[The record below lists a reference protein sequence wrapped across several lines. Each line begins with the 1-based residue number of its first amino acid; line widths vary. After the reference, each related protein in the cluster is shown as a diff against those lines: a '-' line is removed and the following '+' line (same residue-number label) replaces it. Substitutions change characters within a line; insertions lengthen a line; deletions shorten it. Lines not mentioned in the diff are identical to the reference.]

1 MRRCLTPLLSL
12 HLWLGVV
19 VLAWAGFGAA
29 ASPSGHLADVPALS
43 QMAVELI
50 HTTMAMEPAAA
61 QAAADVS
68 SELPQLLLAIALA
81 VASGG
86 LASRPGML
94 RASAWVA
101 PLLDGPRRPPRN
113 TRST

>member
-19 VLAWAGFGAA
+19 VVAWAGFGVAA
-29 ASPSGHLADVPALS
+29 APSGHLADVPALS

-50 HTTMAMEPAAA
+50 HTTVAMEPAAA
-61 QAAADVS
+61 AAGVDVP
-68 SELPQLLLAIALA
+68 SEWPQLLQATVLA
-81 VASGG
+81 VACVG
-86 LASRPGML
+86 LASRPGVL
-94 RASAWVA
+94 RATAWVA